1 MGEREAVKELSKRE
15 DIIINNAD
23 KGGAVV
29 IVDTND
35 YIKEAERQL
44 DDKDNY
50 HILLQDPTLDNN
62 S

>member
-44 DDKDNY
+44 DGKDNY
-50 HILLQDPTLDNN
+50 HNYFRIQH
-62 S
+62 

>member
-29 IVDTND
+29 TVDTND

-44 DDKDNY
+44 DGKDNY
-50 HILLQDPTLDNN
+50 HNYFRIQH
-62 S
+62 

>member
-1 MGEREAVKELSKRE
+1 MGERGAVKELSKRE

>member
-35 YIKEAERQL
+35 YIKEPERQL

-50 HILLQDPTLDNN
+50 HILLQDPTLGNN

>member
-15 DIIINNAD
+15 DLIINNAD

-50 HILLQDPTLDNN
+50 HILLQDPTLGNN